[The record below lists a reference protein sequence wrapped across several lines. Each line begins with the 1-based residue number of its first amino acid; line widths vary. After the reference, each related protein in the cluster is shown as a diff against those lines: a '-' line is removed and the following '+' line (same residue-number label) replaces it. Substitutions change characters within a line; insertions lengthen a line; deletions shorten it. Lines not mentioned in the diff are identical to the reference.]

1 MTYEF
6 PCESVDVAPGGKILP
21 AAAAM
26 RLAIAAHAA
35 DDSIRISPEMS
46 KYCIAG
52 LLRLNLLPSRAASI
66 LPSPKYKA
74 GFVPRVARARF
85 K

>member
-1 MTYEF
+1 
-6 PCESVDVAPGGKILP
+6 VDVASGGNNLP

-46 KYCIAG
+46 KYRIAG
-52 LLRLNLLPSRAASI
+52 LSRLVLALKGRIYPALN
-66 LPSPKYKA
+66 KYKA
-74 GFVPRVARARF
+74 GFVPTVAHARS